1 MPHSREAAVCL
12 GFNDIDFID
21 EVANICHSLSWA
33 LDVLTH
39 KAAESRNY
47 FAYHLGIDIGTV
59 QILTM
64 HDLSAQ

>member
-21 EVANICHSLSWA
+21 EVTNICRSLSWA

-39 KAAESRNY
+39 KAEK
-47 FAYHLGIDIGTV
+47 FK
-59 QILTM
+59 
-64 HDLSAQ
+64 